1 MRIVDCFMELLAYVA
16 YFQKTVETRQPAFDQ
31 VKADID
37 RLASQ
42 ADADLQSKAVPKED
56 GDLAKFAIFAW
67 IDEVILSSTW
77 NHKEQWQG
85 QQLQRIHFQTTD
97 AGELFFERLNSLG
110 PHQNNVREVYYLCL
124 AMGFSGRY
132 IHESDDFL
140 LEQLKTSNLK
150 VLTGSSIGLPA
161 LDQGEL
167 FAEAYPRQAVE
178 LKSQQRK
185 RRLSPI
191 ILLGIGAPDRP
202 LVRSRRM
209 HPAGLPAGP
218 LDPLPCS
225 IVRSHRRRPRSRIHP
240 TR

>member
-1 MRIVDCFMELLAYVA
+1 MRIVDGFMELLAYVA
-16 YFQKTVETRQPAFDQ
+16 YFLKTVNARQPAFDQ

-42 ADADLQSKAVPKED
+42 ADAYLQSKGIPKED
-56 GDLAKFAIFAW
+56 GDHARFAIFAW
-67 IDEVILSSTW
+67 IDEVILSSAW
-77 NHKEQWQG
+77 NQKEQWQR

-97 AGELFFERLNSLG
+97 AGELFFERLNTLG

-132 IHESDDFL
+132 IHEGDDFL

-167 FAEAYPRQAVE
+167 FAEAYPRQSVE
-178 LKSQQRK
+178 LKPEPRK
-185 RRLSPI
+185 RSLSPV
-191 ILLGIGAPDRP
+191 ILLGIGAPIVFYIALF
-202 LVRSRRM
+202 LVYRFI
-209 HPAGLPAGP
+209 LN
-218 LDPLPCS
+218 S
-225 IVRSHRRRPRSRIHP
+225 IGENLLSTVL
-240 TR
+240 